1 MRIYPKTFK
10 RVCIEGNIGA
20 GKSEVLKSLKNLFNE
35 NIRVEPIEAW
45 SLLKPYY
52 TNPKV
57 YAFAL
62 QAQIIASFAEE
73 EDLTGKR
80 LFFERNER
88 SSVEVFSKML
98 LDKKMITL
106 SQFNLLCALYIEI
119 PKNSPNLII
128 YLDVSPETCLQRIR
142 MRGREC
148 EEGIDL
154 KYLKTLEG
162 HYKTYMKSC
171 EESGIPVIVIKAGD
185 LKLSDQIAKEIMD
198 IINLD
203 VC

>member
-20 GKSEVLKSLKNLFNE
+20 GKTEVLKALSNHHNE

-45 SLLKPYY
+45 SLLNKYY
-52 TNPKV
+52 ESPKTF
-57 YAFAL
+57 AFAL

-73 EDLTGKR
+73 EDLSEKR

-98 LDKKMITL
+98 LDKKYLTL

-119 PKNSPNLII
+119 PKNIPNLII
-128 YLDVSPETCLQRIR
+128 YLDVSPETCLHRIR
-142 MRGREC
+142 KRGRKC
-148 EEGIDL
+148 EDGIDMQ
-154 KYLKTLEG
+154 YLKTLEN
-162 HYKTYMKSC
+162 HYSKYMTSC
-171 EESGIPVIVIKAGD
+171 EESNIPVIVIKAENFKTPQD
-185 LKLSDQIAKEIMD
+185 ISNEIMR
-198 IINLD
+198 IVQLE
-203 VC
+203 C